1 MQALLGQ
8 THWTPVTGFQSNMVM
23 SAVLYVNGE
32 EQSLNYVEVGAFCG
46 DECRGAELPIEL
58 VGEQVYFLTIQGET
72 NDVIT
77 FRLWDH
83 QSNEELDY
91 VCEQT
96 YIFVADD
103 VIGEYPDWYPIH
115 FTAPIIYHEVT
126 AMVNPV
132 EGGTVTGAGTYTQ
145 GATATLTATAN
156 EGYTF
161 VNWTENGEVVSTDNP
176 YSFTVNEATTLTANF
191 TLQTVVIKASAEPA
205 AGGITSG
212 SNTYHYGDR
221 VTISVVPNEN
231 WTFRDWTENGI
242 TVTEDMT
249 FTFIATANR
258 SFVARLEYTEGI
270 DENDPSTGS
279 EAFTIFPNPIDRN
292 TSYSITLPETETIK
306 NLYVVS
312 MKGEVIA
319 HENDI
324 TRMPILQ
331 TPGVYTLKVVCR
343 SGKVFLGKLV
353 VR

>member
-1 MQALLGQ
+1 
-8 THWTPVTGFQSNMVM
+8 
-23 SAVLYVNGE
+23 
-32 EQSLNYVEVGAFCG
+32 
-46 DECRGAELPIEL
+46 
-58 VGEQVYFLTIQGET
+58 
-72 NDVIT
+72 
-77 FRLWDH
+77 
-83 QSNEELDY
+83 
-91 VCEQT
+91 
-96 YIFVADD
+96 
-103 VIGEYPDWYPIH
+103 
-115 FTAPIIYHEVT
+115 
-126 AMVNPV
+126 MVNPV